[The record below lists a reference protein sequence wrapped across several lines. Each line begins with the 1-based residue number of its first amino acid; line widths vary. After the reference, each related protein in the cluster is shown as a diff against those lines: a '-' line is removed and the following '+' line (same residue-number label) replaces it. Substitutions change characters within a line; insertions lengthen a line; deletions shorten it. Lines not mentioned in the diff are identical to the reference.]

1 MFEWVTLTPFGF
13 CTTRNMGRLHLI
25 LSGCRVPTGVS
36 VILSEGTTCCQLL
49 PEAGGVGGGYLTM
62 PVCINHSHFSG
73 WRNKISLILKRA
85 YWGTKILDPKFQLMN
100 RSALERTQRVAGG
113 PGIPNAE
120 LLEGICKC
128 IWKLAPTC
136 HLLPALLPT
145 GQVDR
150 QTLAE
155 RARGNSGIL
164 FHTAVTYL
172 VIAKFFFRR
181 MAQGVLMN
189 PVAKL

>member
-1 MFEWVTLTPFGF
+1 
-13 CTTRNMGRLHLI
+13 
-25 LSGCRVPTGVS
+25 
-36 VILSEGTTCCQLL
+36 
-49 PEAGGVGGGYLTM
+49 
-62 PVCINHSHFSG
+62 
-73 WRNKISLILKRA
+73 
-85 YWGTKILDPKFQLMN
+85 MN

-120 LLEGICKC
+120 LLKGICKC
-128 IWKLAPTC
+128 IWKLVPTC

-155 RARGNSGIL
+155 RARENSGIL